1 MKRDPHLS
9 PCTKLKFKWIKELNI
24 KQDTI
29 KETEDKVGK
38 SPKLTF
44 TGGNFLK
51 RTQMAQALSSQ
62 IDKWDLMKLESFC
75 QANDIANR
83 TKWQPTDRGKKKPFS
98 ISTLDRRLIS
108 NISKGFKKLTTKK
121 PNIPIKKWGR
131 YLYREFTMKQLWK
144 AEKLQK
150 KCSKSLVI
158 RKI

>member
-24 KQDTI
+24 KQDTV

-83 TKWQPTDRGKKKPFS
+83 TKWQPTDWGKKKN
-98 ISTLDRRLIS
+98 LL
-108 NISKGFKKLTTKK
+108 
-121 PNIPIKKWGR
+121 
-131 YLYREFTMKQLWK
+131 YLH
-144 AEKLQK
+144 
-150 KCSKSLVI
+150 S
-158 RKI
+158 

>member
-1 MKRDPHLS
+1 MTIDPYLS
-9 PCTKLKFKWIKELNI
+9 PCTKLKFKWIKDLNI

-51 RTQMAQALSSQ
+51 RTPMAQALSSQ

-83 TKWQPTDRGKKKPFS
+83 TKWQPTDWGKKKPFS

-121 PNIPIKKWGR
+121 PNIPIKK
-131 YLYREFTMKQLWK
+131 
-144 AEKLQK
+144 
-150 KCSKSLVI
+150 
-158 RKI
+158 